1 MVSLGHNELRN
12 VECHHE
18 RLNLCSY
25 LNPPWNRMAVMPAG
39 NIFKYIFLNENL
51 WISLNISLNFVPK
64 GHINNVPALV
74 QIMAWRRRQAIIWKN
89 DGLGYWH
96 IYASL
101 GLNELTCEVLN
112 FCEETQIEVHSQRK
126 QEQTLFHKVSI
137 MVIVS
142 LVMEGARTSAAMVLT

>member
-25 LNPPWNRMAVMPAG
+25 LNPPY
-39 NIFKYIFLNENL
+39 IFKYIFLNENL

-101 GLNELTCEVLN
+101 GLNEKCEVLK